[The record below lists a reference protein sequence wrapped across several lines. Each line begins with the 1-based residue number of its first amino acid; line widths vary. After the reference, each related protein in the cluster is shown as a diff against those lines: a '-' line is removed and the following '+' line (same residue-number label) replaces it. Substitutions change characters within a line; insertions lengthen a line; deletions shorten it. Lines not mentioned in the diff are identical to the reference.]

1 MRENIVTSDNFEQYL
16 ISHPFIGKPQ
26 NLYNSMNY
34 IMQLGGKRMRPKL
47 LLLAYQCVANELN
60 QDAYKLALAIET
72 FHNFSLVHDD
82 IIDNAPIRRGK
93 NTVHKEWSVA
103 TAILSGDNLLV
114 KSIELIMNTSFANK
128 DKLLNEFLM
137 LSQQVCE
144 GQQIDLNLPTQE
156 IITEEEYLEM
166 IRLKTAVLPAAALRM
181 GAMAAGA
188 NSENGDLY
196 YDFGLNLGM
205 AFQLQDDYLDCFG
218 NSSETGKL
226 EGGDIIENK
235 RTIMYLHALKNLNSE
250 DKDKLQSW
258 YDNPAHDNDMKV
270 KSVRDLF
277 KKAGSDNYLLKLKAE
292 FEDCALS
299 NLDKACHDSETKQ
312 QILSLFELLKTRT
325 A

>member
-1 MRENIVTSDNFEQYL
+1 MEENIVTSDNFEQFL
-16 ISHPFIGKPQ
+16 ISNPFIGKPQ

-47 LLLAYQCVANELN
+47 LLLAYQCIAKELN

-82 IIDNAPIRRGK
+82 IIDNAPLRRGK
-93 NTVHKEWSVA
+93 KTVHKEWSEA

-114 KSIELIMNTSFANK
+114 KSIEMILSTSFENK
-128 DKLLNEFLM
+128 EQLLNEFLV
-137 LSQQVCE
+137 LSKQVCE
-144 GQQIDLNLPTQE
+144 GQQMDLNLPTQE
-156 IITEEEYLEM
+156 FISEEEYLEM
-166 IRLKTAVLPAAALRM
+166 IRLKTGVLPACALKM
-181 GAMAAGA
+181 GATAAGA
-188 NSENGDLY
+188 NAEEGDLY

-218 NSSETGKL
+218 NASETGKI

-258 YDNPAHDNDMKV
+258 YDNPAHDNDVKV

-277 KKAGSDNYLLKLKAE
+277 RKAASDTYLLKLKAE
-292 FEDCALS
+292 FEECALS
-299 NLDKACHDSETKQ
+299 NLEKACDNAETKE

-325 A
+325 T